1 MDVLGTPGE
10 PEAPLRAPDG
20 IVRALGRS
28 GPLRLETLS
37 GPDPRAGANA
47 QAALRADIRRLGDLL
62 EQSLARQVGPELT
75 TLVSRIRSL
84 TERSLSSSQPAA
96 EELRG
101 LLDSLDLVT
110 TIRLVRAFSAYSRLA
125 TVAQQVHRVGELTDL
140 QHHRIGRLSQT
151 VDRII
156 DEGDGQELI
165 NRIVENLELR
175 PVFTAHPTEAAR
187 RSVLTKLRQVAAL
200 LVQRAG
206 GLTESDV
213 ERSDR
218 RIAEVIDAMWQTD
231 ELRQGKPEPLEE
243 AASVLFYLDELYR
256 EVVPDLL
263 EDLDREL
270 ARLGVHLPL
279 DARPL
284 RFGNWV
290 GGDRDGNPSITAG
303 ITLEVLQAQHQLGI
317 SALIRIVD
325 DLHRD
330 LSSSVRIVGISEALA
345 ASLKEDEG
353 ALVQVFEEYRRL
365 HAEEPY
371 RLKCRYIRE
380 RLVNTAARLRRAD
393 AYEPGKEY
401 ADPAALLA
409 ELRLMEV
416 SLREN
421 HGDLLAG
428 LLRRAIRTTAVLGF
442 GMATMDVREHASAH
456 HAVVGSLFDMV
467 GALPNAYAE
476 MTPEARRQILAA
488 ELASRRPLIGPT
500 TTLDG
505 DLARTMGAFDAIRT
519 ALDRFGPDAIESY
532 IVSTSRGPDD
542 ILAAAVLAREA
553 GLVDVNKGVARIGF
567 VPLFETIDELRQ
579 AGPIMHALLSEPAY
593 RRIVELRGDVQEV
606 MLGYSDSNKEAGITT
621 SQWEIHRA
629 QRQLRDVAQSHGAVL
644 RLFHGRGGTV
654 SRGGGPTHEAILAQ
668 PYGTLDG
675 QIKVTEQGETIS
687 AKYGL
692 PRLARYNLEL
702 ALGAVLEA
710 SILHRESRVPP
721 GVLAHWDAV
730 MQEVSGG
737 AFAVY
742 RSFVEAPGLLAYFRE
757 ATPAEELGALN
768 IGSRPASRPGGEG
781 GLASLR
787 AIPWVFAWT
796 QSRQLVPGWFGLGSG
811 LAAARRRG
819 WSDAL
824 MDMYRRWHFFR
835 TFVSKVEMTLAKT
848 DMEIAEHYVQTL
860 VDPSHRHL
868 FEAVRAEH
876 ELTVREILRLTGE
889 QHLLDRQPELQRA
902 ILVRRPQL
910 DPICYLQVGLLARL
924 RTDGDADPLLRRALL
939 LTVNGVAAGLGNTG

>member
-1 MDVLGTPGE
+1 MT
-10 PEAPLRAPDG
+10 
-20 IVRALGRS
+20 ALGPGRA
-28 GPLRLETLS
+28 LRLEALS
-37 GPDPRAGANA
+37 TPDPRSGANP

-62 EQSLARQVGPELT
+62 EQSLARQEGPELPA
-75 TLVSRIRSL
+75 LVRRIRVL
-84 TERSLSSSQPAA
+84 TERSLSASLQAA
-96 EELRG
+96 EELRTM
-101 LLDSLDLVT
+101 LDGLDLGT

-125 TVAQQVHRVGELTDL
+125 TVAQQVHQVGELADL
-140 QHHRIGRLSQT
+140 QHYRVGRLSQT
-151 VDRII
+151 VDRIL
-156 DEGDGQELI
+156 DDGEGPELI
-165 NRIVENLELR
+165 QRIAANLEMR

-187 RSVLTKLRQVAAL
+187 RSVLTKLRQVARL
-200 LVQRAG
+200 LVQRSTA
-206 GLTESDV
+206 TTDTDV
-213 ERSDR
+213 ERTDR

-270 ARLGVHLPL
+270 SRLGIALPL
-279 DARPL
+279 SARPL

-290 GGDRDGNPSITAG
+290 GGDRDGNPFITAAV
-303 ITLEVLQAQHQLGI
+303 TLEVLQAQHERGLA
-317 SALIRIVD
+317 ALVRIVD
-325 DLHRD
+325 DLYRD
-330 LSSSVRIVGISEALA
+330 LSSSVRVVGISEELGT
-345 ASLKEDEG
+345 SLKEDDA
-353 ALVQVFEEYRRL
+353 ALPEVFEAYRRL

-371 RLKCRYIRE
+371 RLKCCLVRQ
-380 RLVNTAARLRRAD
+380 RLINTAARLRD
-393 AYEPGKEY
+393 AGPYRPGKEY
-401 ADPAALLA
+401 ADPGALL
-409 ELRLMEV
+409 EDLGLMEA

-421 HGDLLAG
+421 RGDLLAG
-428 LLRRAIRTTAVLGF
+428 LLRRAMRTAAVLGF

-456 HAVVGSLFDMV
+456 HEVVGALFDRV
-467 GALPNAYAE
+467 GALPAPYATLQPDE
-476 MTPEARRQILAA
+476 RHEILAG
-488 ELASRRPLIGPT
+488 ELSSRRPLIGPT
-500 TTLDG
+500 TTLEG
-505 DLARTMGAFDAIRT
+505 DRARTMGAFDAIRT
-519 ALDRFGPDAIESY
+519 ALDRFGPDTVESY
-532 IVSTSRGPDD
+532 VVSTTRGPDD

-553 GLVDVNKGVARIGF
+553 GLIDVHSGVARIGF

-579 AGPIMHALLSEPAY
+579 AGPIMDALLSEPAY

-606 MLGYSDSNKEAGITT
+606 MLGYSDSNKDAGITT

-668 PYGTLDG
+668 PYGTLEG

-710 SILHRESRVPP
+710 SLLHRESRVPA
-721 GVLAHWDAV
+721 GVLEHWDAV
-730 MQEVSGG
+730 MQEVSDG
-737 AFAVY
+737 AFGAY
-742 RSFVEAPGLLAYFRE
+742 RRFVETPGLLEYFKA
-757 ATPAEELGALN
+757 ATPAEELGNLN
-768 IGSRPASRPGGEG
+768 MGSRPASRPGGEN
-781 GLASLR
+781 GLASMR
-787 AIPWVFAWT
+787 AIPWVFGWT
-796 QSRQLVPGWFGLGSG
+796 QSRQLVPGWYGLGSG
-811 LAAARRRG
+811 LAAARKRG

-824 MDMYRRWHFFR
+824 ADMYRRWHFFR
-835 TFVSKVEMTLAKT
+835 TFISKIEMTLAKT
-848 DMEIAEHYVQTL
+848 DMEIAEHYVRTL
-860 VDPSHRHL
+860 VDPSLRHL

-876 ELTVREILRLTGE
+876 ELTVREVIRLTGE
-889 QHLLDRQPELQRA
+889 QRLLDRQPDLQRA

-924 RTDGDADPLLRRALL
+924 RAAGEADPLLRRALL